1 MPLMRLFSIVMLG
14 LWLTACGG
22 GGSIEKNDNS
32 DGGTTSDYTLT
43 LTGLDSETNETSN
56 LVSSEKPLKVRA
68 LLSKEGI
75 AQSNALITFT
85 SNQFASLN
93 PSSGTVLTNA
103 AGQADILLSATANE
117 GAGRL
122 SAVYV
127 VGDETVPASFD
138 FTSSGGG
145 GTDTGVSGD
154 VTLLVS
160 VLDKSGNTFTES
172 NPLTQDNSGFITAT
186 LKKDGVALPRVIVS
200 FATEFTGE
208 IKNGTERAITDESGV
223 ARLELG
229 SGQSK
234 GAGRITAT
242 YQDSSSNESISKS
255 DVFFS
260 SGDSGANDT
269 SGFLLDVKLLVDC
282 NANWDA
288 NRNDTLLD
296 PLSTASG
303 CQVVNSI
310 SSSDLADV
318 YVRLTNAQTGDGV
331 ANGLVEV
338 TTDLG
343 TLLPSSGKA
352 LTDSFGVAL
361 LKLQPGTEGG
371 AGTLTI
377 SSSQASNVQELVNFA
392 VGIAD
397 LTLSVDNGLSTV
409 NNEVVPLKAGGSTVI
424 NVTLRDLDGDLY
436 TVPTD
441 VEFSSTCKSAD
452 LSELDSIVKTSNGVA
467 SATYRAKGCEGDDD
481 ITVNVQTGGKNFSAR
496 TVIPV
501 LSSPV
506 QSIKFDSVSEPFIAL
521 PPGEGGI
528 PTQSIVKFILLD
540 EDTLPVP
547 RARVDF
553 KLSDNQGSAAL
564 TQRQSNTDNDGVVQ
578 TSVKSGVVPGPLVV
592 TACYIDQADLDALA
606 ISAPNDDYSCWEED
620 VALCASTP
628 ASEICP
634 AGALQLYDISKQ
646 ILSVSSQISLSSGVT
661 DQDSF
666 SASPDV
672 FNTNSLNYNGIV
684 SNITV
689 FFGDQFNQFNAD
701 GVTAT
706 VIAEA
711 GAIGSIDGTNTL
723 ECVTDNASCTV
734 QWRSQGERPFSDPK
748 WNNRLGSINPST
760 DKENC
765 DMYFDAAAPCI
776 NGMLR
781 AKNDDDTSSPKGIV
795 MGGRVSI
802 LAVAKGQES
811 FRDEPSDDPE
821 KVENPVT
828 RRNGLFDIGEYRQE
842 FDLSEAFLDTNENGK
857 FDKVDCNT
865 NNTTGPCSPTGT
877 ENGGH
882 DDDWRDL
889 NGNGRHDEKDD
900 KYNGLLCSKEA
911 EEAGECT
918 RELIEVRQQFELV
931 MSGDTPY
938 VRFSVEKQ
946 ADDLA
951 AHRLHI
957 PADCSSQAF
966 TAGANAGT
974 GKLNI
979 ESAGEAP
986 SGHKDFCDINAINL
1000 SESTIQITNDDGSIS
1015 DDDEGVSSV
1024 IVYIYYSDVF
1034 GNPLPAGTEV
1044 TLSATNGELTIIE
1057 HSEIIPNTNS
1067 DQTMYSRVTIAREE
1081 EGNKKTTGALS
1092 IEFLIKNGDAETK
1105 ITRSI
1110 TVLDD
1115 R

>member
-32 DGGTTSDYTLT
+32 DGGTTSEYTLT
-43 LTGLDSETNETSN
+43 LTGLDSDTNETSS
-56 LVSSEKPLKVRA
+56 LVSAEKPLKVRA

-75 AQSNALITFT
+75 AQSNARITFT
-85 SNQFASLN
+85 SDQFASLN

-103 AGQADILLSATANE
+103 VGQADILLSATANE

-122 SAVYV
+122 SAAYT
-127 VGDETVPASFD
+127 VGDETITATFD
-138 FTSSGGG
+138 FNSSGGG

-208 IKNGTERAITDESGV
+208 IKNGTERAITDESGI

-242 YQDSSSNESISKS
+242 YQDTSSNESISKS

-260 SGDSGANDT
+260 SGDSGATDI

-282 NANWDA
+282 NVNWDA
-288 NRNDTLLD
+288 NRNNVLLD
-296 PLSTASG
+296 PLSAASG

-310 SSSDLADV
+310 SSNDLADV

-377 SSSQASNVQELVNFA
+377 SSSQAGNVQELVNFA

-424 NVTLRDLDGDLY
+424 SVTLRDLDGSLY

-501 LSSPV
+501 FSSPV
-506 QSIKFDSVSEPFIAL
+506 QSIKFDSVSETFIAL

-528 PTQSIVKFILLD
+528 PTQSIVKFTLLD

-592 TACYIDQADLDALA
+592 TACYIDQADLDALGV
-606 ISAPNDDYSCWEED
+606 SAPNDDYSCWTED

-628 ASEICP
+628 TNEICP
-634 AGALQLYDISKQ
+634 TGTLRLYPISKQ
-646 ILSVSSQISLSSGVT
+646 VLGVSSQINLSSGVT

-666 SASPDV
+666 SASADV
-672 FNTNSLNYNGIV
+672 LNSNSLNYNGIV

-689 FFGDQFNQFNAD
+689 RFGDQFNQFNAD

-711 GAIGSIDGTNTL
+711 GVIGSIDGTNTL

-734 QWRSQGERPFSDPK
+734 QWRSQGDRPFSDSKWGNRVGSTNPK
-748 WNNRLGSINPST
+748 TNQV
-760 DKENC
+760 NC
-765 DMYFDAAAPCI
+765 DPYFGAAAPCV

-781 AKNDDDTSSPKGIV
+781 AKNNSNGVV
-795 MGGRVSI
+795 MGGRVSV

-811 FRDEPSDDPE
+811 FRDEESSGG
-821 KVENPVT
+821 VT
-828 RRNGLFDIGEYRQE
+828 RRNGLFDVGEYRQE
-842 FDLSEAFLDTNENGK
+842 FDLSEAFLDTNENGT
-857 FDKVDCNT
+857 FDKENCST
-865 NNTTGPCSPTGT
+865 NDTGPCSPTGT
-877 ENGGH
+877 VNGGH
-882 DDDWRDL
+882 DDGWRDL
-889 NGNGRHDEKDD
+889 NGNGSFDNADG
-900 KYNGLLCSKEA
+900 KYNGLLCSESAEA
-911 EEAGECT
+911 ADECT
-918 RELIEVRQQFELV
+918 RELIEVRRRFELV

-938 VRFSVEKQ
+938 VRFSVPKQ
-946 ADDLA
+946 DTAGLA
-951 AHRLHI
+951 SYQIHT

-966 TAGANAGT
+966 TGGT
-974 GKLNI
+974 YLGTSKLSI
-979 ESAGEAP
+979 ESAGSAP
-986 SGHKDFCDINAINL
+986 SGDDGFCDINAINL
-1000 SESTIQITNDDGSIS
+1000 SQSTIQVTDPNDSTSTIDV
-1015 DDDEGVSSV
+1015 DEGVSSV
-1024 IVYIYYSDVF
+1024 SVYIYYSDVF
-1034 GNPLPAGTEV
+1034 GNPLPADTEV
-1044 TLSATNGELTIIE
+1044 TLSATNGELTINN
-1057 HSEIIPNTNS
+1057 HSETIPNTNS
-1067 DQTMYSRVTIAREE
+1067 DQTMYSIVTIAREE

>member
-32 DGGTTSDYTLT
+32 DGGTTSEYTLT
-43 LTGLDSETNETSN
+43 LTGLDSDTNETSSF
-56 LVSSEKPLKVRA
+56 VSAEKPLKVRA

-75 AQSNALITFT
+75 AQSNARITFT
-85 SNQFASLN
+85 SDQFASLN

-103 AGQADILLSATANE
+103 VGQADILLSATANE

-122 SAVYV
+122 SAAYT
-127 VGDETVPASFD
+127 VGDEIITATFD
-138 FTSSGGG
+138 FNSSGGG

-208 IKNGTERAITDESGV
+208 IKNGTERAITDESGI

-260 SGDSGANDT
+260 SGDSGATDT

-303 CQVVNSI
+303 CRVVNSI

-377 SSSQASNVQELVNFA
+377 SSSQAGNVQELVNFA

-424 NVTLRDLDGDLY
+424 SVTLRDLDGDLY

-481 ITVNVQTGGKNFSAR
+481 VTVNVQTGGKNFSAR

-506 QSIKFDSVSEPFIAL
+506 QSIKFESVSETFIAL

-528 PTQSIVKFILLD
+528 PTQSIVKFTLLD

-553 KLSDNQGSAAL
+553 KLSDNQGSAEL

-606 ISAPNDDYSCWEED
+606 ISDPNDDYSCWEED
-620 VALCASTP
+620 VALCKSTP

-634 AGALQLYDISKQ
+634 VGTLQLYDISKQ

-666 SASPDV
+666 SAGPDV

-689 FFGDQFNQFNAD
+689 RFGDQFNQFNAD

-711 GAIGSIDGTNTL
+711 GVIGSIDGTNTL

-734 QWRSQGERPFSDPK
+734 QWRSQGDRPFSDSKWGNRVGSTNPK
-748 WNNRLGSINPST
+748 TNQV
-760 DKENC
+760 NC
-765 DMYFDAAAPCI
+765 DPYFGAAAPCV

-781 AKNDDDTSSPKGIV
+781 AKNNSNGVV

-811 FRDEPSDDPE
+811 FRDEESSAG
-821 KVENPVT
+821 VT
-828 RRNGLFDIGEYRQE
+828 RKNGLFDIGEYRQE
-842 FDLSEAFLDTNENGK
+842 FDLGEAFLDTNENGT
-857 FDKVDCNT
+857 FDKADCNS
-865 NNTTGPCSPTGT
+865 NNATGPCSPTGT
-877 ENGGH
+877 DNGGH

-889 NGNGRHDEKDD
+889 NSNGSFDNADG
-900 KYNGLLCSKEA
+900 KYNGLLCSEA
-911 EEAGECT
+911 AEAANECT
-918 RELIEVRQQFELV
+918 RELIEVRRRFELV

-938 VRFSVEKQ
+938 VRFSVPKQ
-946 ADDLA
+946 DTAGLA
-951 AHRLHI
+951 SYQIHT
-957 PADCSSQAF
+957 PANCSNQAF
-966 TAGANAGT
+966 TGGT
-974 GKLNI
+974 NIGTSKLSI
-979 ESAGEAP
+979 ESAGSAP
-986 SGHKDFCDINAINL
+986 SGDNGFCDINAINL
-1000 SESTIQITNDDGSIS
+1000 SQSTIQVTDPNDSTSTIDV
-1015 DDDEGVSSV
+1015 DEGVSSV
-1024 IVYIYYSDVF
+1024 TVYIYYSDVF
-1034 GNPLPAGTEV
+1034 GNPLPADTEV
-1044 TLSATNGELTIIE
+1044 TLSATNGELTINN
-1057 HSEIIPNTNS
+1057 HSETIPNTNS
-1067 DQTMYSRVTIAREE
+1067 DQTMYSIVTIAREE

-1092 IEFLIKNGDAETK
+1092 IEFVIKNGDAETK

>member
-32 DGGTTSDYTLT
+32 DGGTTSEYTLT
-43 LTGLDSETNETSN
+43 LTGLDTDTNETSS
-56 LVSSEKPLKVRA
+56 LVSADKPLKVRA

-75 AQSNALITFT
+75 AQSNARITFT
-85 SNQFASLN
+85 SDQFASLN

-103 AGQADILLSATANE
+103 VGQADILLSATANE

-122 SAVYV
+122 SAAYTA
-127 VGDETVPASFD
+127 GDETVTATFD
-138 FTSSGGG
+138 FNSNGGG

-160 VLDKSGNTFTES
+160 VLDKNGNTFTES

-208 IKNGTERAITDESGV
+208 IKNGTERAITDESGI

-242 YQDSSSNESISKS
+242 YQDTSSNESISKS

-260 SGDSGANDT
+260 SGDSGATDT

-282 NANWDA
+282 NVNWDA
-288 NRNDTLLD
+288 NRNNVLLD
-296 PLSTASG
+296 PLSAASG

-310 SSSDLADV
+310 SSNDLADV

-331 ANGLVEV
+331 ANGLIEV

-377 SSSQASNVQELVNFA
+377 SSSQAGNVQELVNFA

-424 NVTLRDLDGDLY
+424 SVTLRDLDGSLY

-506 QSIKFDSVSEPFIAL
+506 QSIKFDSVSETFIAL

-528 PTQSIVKFILLD
+528 PTQSIVKFTLLD

-592 TACYIDQADLDALA
+592 TACYIDQADLDALGV
-606 ISAPNDDYSCWEED
+606 SAPNDDYSCWTED

-628 ASEICP
+628 TNEICP
-634 AGALQLYDISKQ
+634 TGTLRLYPISKQ
-646 ILSVSSQISLSSGVT
+646 VLSVSSQINLSSGVT

-666 SASPDV
+666 SASADV
-672 FNTNSLNYNGIV
+672 LNSNSLNYNGIV

-689 FFGDQFNQFNAD
+689 RFGDQFNQFNAD

-711 GAIGSIDGTNTL
+711 GVIGSIDGTNTL

-734 QWRSQGERPFSDPK
+734 QWRSQGDRPFSDSKWGNRVGSTNPK
-748 WNNRLGSINPST
+748 TNQV
-760 DKENC
+760 NC
-765 DMYFDAAAPCI
+765 DPYFGAAAPCV

-781 AKNDDDTSSPKGIV
+781 AKNNSNGVV
-795 MGGRVSI
+795 MGGRVSV

-811 FRDEPSDDPE
+811 FRDEESSGG
-821 KVENPVT
+821 VT
-828 RRNGLFDIGEYRQE
+828 RRNGLFDVGEYRQE
-842 FDLSEAFLDTNENGK
+842 FDLSEAFLDTNENGT
-857 FDKVDCNT
+857 FDKENCST
-865 NNTTGPCSPTGT
+865 NDTGPCSPTGT
-877 ENGGH
+877 VNGGH
-882 DDDWRDL
+882 DDGWRDL
-889 NGNGRHDEKDD
+889 NGNGSFDNADG
-900 KYNGLLCSKEA
+900 KYNGLLCSESAEA
-911 EEAGECT
+911 ANECT
-918 RELIEVRQQFELV
+918 RELIEVRRRFELV

-938 VRFSVEKQ
+938 VRFSVPKQ
-946 ADDLA
+946 DTAGLA
-951 AHRLHI
+951 SYQIHT

-966 TAGANAGT
+966 TGGT
-974 GKLNI
+974 YLGTSKLSI
-979 ESAGEAP
+979 ESAGSAP
-986 SGHKDFCDINAINL
+986 SGDDGFCDINAINL
-1000 SESTIQITNDDGSIS
+1000 SQSTIQVTDPNDSTSTIDV
-1015 DDDEGVSSV
+1015 DEGVSSAT
-1024 IVYIYYSDVF
+1024 VYIYYSDVF
-1034 GNPLPAGTEV
+1034 GNPLPADTEV
-1044 TLSATNGELTIIE
+1044 TLSATNGELTINN
-1057 HSEIIPNTNS
+1057 HSETIPNTNS
-1067 DQTMYSRVTIAREE
+1067 DQTMYSIVTIAREE